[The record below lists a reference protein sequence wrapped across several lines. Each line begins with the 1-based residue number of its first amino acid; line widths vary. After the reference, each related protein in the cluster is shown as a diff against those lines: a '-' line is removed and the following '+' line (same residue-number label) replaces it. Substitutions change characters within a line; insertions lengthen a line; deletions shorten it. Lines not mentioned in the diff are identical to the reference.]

1 MLISKKLKEKVII
14 IAESDQQLLAEIKLN
29 LNELGFLNIK
39 IALDGM
45 QIYEILRSYYDAAE
59 QIGLLIVNEQL
70 PQCDVLAMCK
80 VLSSNDTSLIPFI
93 ILGAGDK
100 KNNIA
105 NSEFNSQALIHQMSY
120 PINYSVL
127 LDTISFQL
135 IMMHERYLRHKQE
148 ELLINELAERKIVD
162 AKLKYLVVHDELT
175 GLINRHNFESQL
187 ALILTRS
194 RMRQQEGALIFI
206 NLDRFSLVNELEGF
220 DVGDRLLIEVVA
232 IIRKLT
238 FKGDLFARIG
248 SDEFCLFL
256 DNKKANETRQF
267 AERVRKSVDEFKF
280 SSGDVCYSTSLSIGI
295 ASVNTVTADYHPNEV
310 ISRARQA
317 CRMAKEHGRNMVWS
331 YNETDT
337 KVQERN
343 KDLFWVPLIKK
354 ALLEQKFFLV
364 FQPVIHLDSGNIS
377 HYEVLIRMRGLQN
390 EVISP
395 GEFIPVAER
404 MGLIHS
410 IDQWVVEN
418 AIDFLAKLPDT
429 SKVSFAI
436 NLSSVAFQDDSLLPT
451 LKEKLSLTWVDASR
465 LIFEITETA
474 AVANFE
480 QTRKMIAEIRSL
492 GCKFAL
498 DDFGAGFCSF
508 NYLKTFPVDFVKIDG
523 QFIRNLINDETDQ
536 VLVKSMAEIAKNLG
550 KKTIA
555 EFVETPEIIS
565 KLKELGIDMAQ
576 GYIFGKPERELLT
589 SSSIVLDGL
598 TRESAKPKHF
608 ASWFGEKINKIETD

>member
-1 MLISKKLKEKVII
+1 
-14 IAESDQQLLAEIKLN
+14 
-29 LNELGFLNIK
+29 
-39 IALDGM
+39 
-45 QIYEILRSYYDAAE
+45 
-59 QIGLLIVNEQL
+59 
-70 PQCDVLAMCK
+70 
-80 VLSSNDTSLIPFI
+80 
-93 ILGAGDK
+93 
-100 KNNIA
+100 
-105 NSEFNSQALIHQMSY
+105 
-120 PINYSVL
+120 
-127 LDTISFQL
+127 
-135 IMMHERYLRHKQE
+135 
-148 ELLINELAERKIVD
+148 LAERKIVD
-162 AKLKYLVVHDELT
+162 AKLKYLVMHDELT

-187 ALILTRS
+187 RIILSRS

-220 DVGDRLLIEVVA
+220 DVGDRLLIEVVG

-238 FKGDLFARIG
+238 LKDDLFARIG

-256 DNKKANETRQF
+256 DNSTEKEIKQF
-267 AERVRKSVDEFKF
+267 AERVRKSVYEFIF
-280 SSGDVCYSTSLSIGI
+280 SCGDVCYSTSLSIGI
-295 ASVNTVTADYHPNEV
+295 APVTANQHPNEA

-317 CRMAKEHGRNMVWS
+317 CRMAKEHGRNMLWF
-331 YNETDT
+331 YNEMDT

-343 KDLFWVPLIKK
+343 KDLYWVPLIKK
-354 ALLEQKFFLV
+354 ALLDKKFFLV
-364 FQPVIHLDSGNIS
+364 FQPVVCLNNGEIS

-395 GEFIPVAER
+395 GDFIPVSER
-404 MGLIHS
+404 MGLIHD

-418 AIDFLAKLPDT
+418 AIDFLAKLPE
-429 SKVSFAI
+429 SSNVSLAI

-451 LKEKLSLTWVDASR
+451 LKEKLSISWVDASR
-465 LIFEITETA
+465 LMFEITETA

-492 GCKFAL
+492 GCQFAL

-536 VLVKSMAEIAKNLG
+536 VLVKSMAEIATNLG

-555 EFVETPEIIS
+555 EFVETPEIIV

-576 GYIFGKPERELLT
+576 GYIFGRPEQELLA
-589 SSSIVLDGL
+589 SNSIALDRIA
-598 TRESAKPKHF
+598 REITKPKRF
-608 ASWFGEKINKIETD
+608 ASWFSEKVSWVD